1 MEWQSA
7 VRYLFIL
14 QKEGEREGGTNR
26 QILTQIEREG
36 GPNRQIPSQI
46 ERERMVQI
54 DKYLHR

>member
-1 MEWQSA
+1 MDRQSA

-26 QILTQIEREG
+26 QILTQIERK
-36 GPNRQIPSQI
+36 RV
-46 ERERMVQI
+46 VQI

>member
-26 QILTQIEREG
+26 QILTQIERE
-36 GPNRQIPSQI
+36 RV
-46 ERERMVQI
+46 VQI
-54 DKYLHR
+54 DKYFLR

>member
-36 GPNRQIPSQI
+36 GPNR
-46 ERERMVQI
+46 
-54 DKYLHR
+54 

>member
-26 QILTQIEREG
+26 QILTQIEREIDKG
-36 GPNRQIPSQI
+36 RERGR
-46 ERERMVQI
+46 EREMQT
-54 DKYLHR
+54 